1 MSRRGRTLRSRHLR
15 FFLCIE
21 HGSASV
27 PVLTKGFHSISN
39 NAYVPENGMR
49 RHGGGLGR
57 PPFFCVLKVP
67 TEPARHEI
75 VTLLKPRQVSS
86 QEVLGVPKKCLGG
99 NRSFLSSTW
108 SMVVKVMLCSNPG
121 HLGRREDP
129 VNIFMHNILGIFFI
143 FMLSVVLD

>member
-1 MSRRGRTLRSRHLR
+1 MRDGKDPWGVVTSG

-21 HGSASV
+21 HGSGSV

-99 NRSFLSSTW
+99 NRSFLSST
-108 SMVVKVMLCSNPG
+108 
-121 HLGRREDP
+121 
-129 VNIFMHNILGIFFI
+129 
-143 FMLSVVLD
+143 